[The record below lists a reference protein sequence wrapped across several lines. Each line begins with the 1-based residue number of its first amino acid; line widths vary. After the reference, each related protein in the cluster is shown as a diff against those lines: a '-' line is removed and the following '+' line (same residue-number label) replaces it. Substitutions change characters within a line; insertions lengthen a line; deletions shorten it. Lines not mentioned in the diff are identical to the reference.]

1 MQTEKKPEN
10 IIVRKRAAGVLA
22 RGPIIGRQN
31 IEITADMGHG
41 SLVFELTGTGITIK
55 LAAGDVAS
63 VLNEAVK
70 KGMERQVKSDEKG

>member
-10 IIVRKRAAGVLA
+10 IIVRKHAAGILA
-22 RGPIIGRQN
+22 KGPVIGRQN
-31 IEITADMGHG
+31 IDIIADMGRG
-41 SLVFELTGTGITIK
+41 SLILELIGTGITVK
-55 LAAGDVAS
+55 LAAVDVAA